1 MIVGWT
7 GHRPELFRDPGA
19 ARARVDDAARELLE
33 KESEGA
39 ARVLFFAGGQRGVDT
54 WAALAA
60 IALGVPFVLILPL
73 VPATF
78 AAGWTGEDRLI
89 LDQTMA
95 RAAEVRIAG
104 GFTER
109 NRQIATS
116 VDLLVAVWAGVRG
129 GGTAETIALAQAAGT
144 PVREILLDPAPSA
157 GAARGRGI

>member
-19 ARARVDDAARELLE
+19 SRARVDDAARELLE
-33 KESEGA
+33 KESDGA
-39 ARVLFFAGGQRGVDT
+39 ARLRFFIGGQRGVDT

-60 IALGVPFVLILPL
+60 ITLGVPFVLILPL
-73 VPATF
+73 VPAIF
-78 AAGWTGEDRLI
+78 AAGWTEEDRLI

-144 PVREILLDPAPSA
+144 PIREIVLDPAPSA
-157 GAARGRGI
+157 GAAHGRGI